1 MDTEKLGDRLRQVRQ
16 MRGWTL
22 REAAKKAGISPAY
35 LQKLERDQVR
45 SPSPNVLYGLAE
57 QLKVPY
63 SELMKLA
70 GYVVPRDG
78 RGRKPMGDS
87 VLAHALSSEDLTD
100 EEAEELAK
108 YLSWFRSQKG
118 SPA

>member
-1 MDTEKLGDRLRQVRQ
+1 MDTENLGDRLRQVRK
-16 MRGWTL
+16 MRGWSL
-22 REAAKKAGISPAY
+22 REAAERADISTAY
-35 LQKLERDQVR
+35 LQKLEQDRVR
-45 SPSPNVLYGLAE
+45 SPSPNVLYKLAE

-70 GYVVPRDG
+70 GYVVPKDG
-78 RGRKPMGDS
+78 RGRKAMGDS
-87 VLAHALSSEDLTD
+87 VLAHALSSEDLTA

-118 SPA
+118 SRA

>member
-1 MDTEKLGDRLRQVRQ
+1 MDTEKLGDRLRQVRK

-22 REAAKKAGISPAY
+22 REAAEKAGISPAY
-35 LQKLERDQVR
+35 LQKLEQDRVR